1 MKRFVVLVAML
12 VPLSLF
18 AAGCGEGGGK
28 SSSSA
33 KVTEAEK
40 AEKMQAMKAK
50 MEGGGMMSKQGKSAG
65 VPDKT
70 PTPEK

>member
-1 MKRFVVLVAML
+1 MRRIAVLVAMV

-18 AAGCGEGGGK
+18 AAGCGGAG
-28 SSSSA
+28 SSSSSTP
-33 KVTEAEK
+33 KTEAEK
-40 AEKMQAMKAK
+40 AEKMKMMKAQGAK
-50 MEGGGMMSKQGKSAG
+50 MMSQMKDKGAG